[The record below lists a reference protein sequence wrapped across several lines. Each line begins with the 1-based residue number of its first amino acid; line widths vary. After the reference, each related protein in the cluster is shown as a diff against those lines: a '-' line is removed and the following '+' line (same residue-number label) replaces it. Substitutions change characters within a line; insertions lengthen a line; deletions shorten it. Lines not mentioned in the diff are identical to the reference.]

1 MKTAPWM
8 TLLTLLS
15 PLAVPAAE
23 AVDPCG
29 GVRLAGGRVETGQ
42 PLVPGGKDTEA
53 CLRHVAGELRARPD
67 IRSITVAARLPDEAR
82 LDGKGMAQAKAA
94 ADVLVS
100 AGVPA
105 TRVSAVSPPLNAGEA
120 ARFAIAYVERPARR
134 PVARLRTG
142 GAVQAGPEEAALQ
155 PRASGDVMYAQ
166 DVVRTGT
173 GWAELELADGS
184 LLRVAPDSTLRLG
197 VVALNAQGKRQ
208 VQLEVLGGT
217 VEAEA
222 AQGGTGSV
230 FELKT
235 RTAVAGVRGTR
246 FRTSAVDGETS
257 RLETLEGRVA
267 LGAGQGE
274 AEVGGGYGSR
284 VKGGAAPE
292 SPRPLLAAPEVGT
305 PRAGTFKTAPR
316 LTWQGVTG
324 ARTYRV
330 EVARGTDFSTEL
342 HRYTSDAPALSLE
355 GLPAG
360 KWFWRV
366 QPLDADG
373 FEGYT
378 SKIYAFTLQP

>member
-1 MKTAPWM
+1 MKPSPWWA
-8 TLLTLLS
+8 LLTLLL

-23 AVDPCG
+23 PADPCG
-29 GVRLAGGRVETGQ
+29 GVRLIGGRVETGQ

-53 CLRHVAGELRARPD
+53 CLRQVAGELRARQD
-67 IRSITVAARLPDEAR
+67 IRSITVAARLPDEER
-82 LDGKGMAQAKAA
+82 LDGQGMARAKAA
-94 ADVLVS
+94 AAVLVS
-100 AGVPA
+100 AGVPS
-105 TRVSAVSPPLNAGEA
+105 TRVSAVAPPTDAGGP

-142 GAVQAGPEEAALQ
+142 GAVTAGPDVAELR
-155 PRASGDVMYAQ
+155 PRTSGDVLYAQ

-184 LLRVAPDSTLRLG
+184 VVRVAPDSTLRLG

-217 VEAEA
+217 IEAEA
-222 AQGGTGSV
+222 SKGGPGSV

-235 RTAVAGVRGTR
+235 RTAVAGVRGTH
-246 FRTSAVDGETS
+246 FRTTSVDGETS

-274 AEVGGGYGSR
+274 TEVGGGYGSR

-292 SPRPLLAAPEVGT
+292 SPRPLLAAPEVDT
-305 PRAGTFKTAPR
+305 PRAGTFQASPR
-316 LTWQGVTG
+316 LTWRSVTG

-330 EVARGTDFSTEL
+330 EVARGTDFSAEL
-342 HRYTSDAPALSLE
+342 HRYTSDAPALALE
-355 GLPAG
+355 SLPAG

-373 FEGYT
+373 FEGYS
-378 SKIYAFTLQP
+378 SKIYAFTVQP